1 MRFLI
6 VTHAI
11 HKSVEN
17 KIFSYEP
24 YVREMNLWG
33 KYVKNI
39 KIVSPVSQE
48 SISSIESSYTHK
60 NIILSKVPK
69 FNILNTYD
77 ILKTTFKIPVIC
89 IQIFKGMLWAD
100 HIHLRCPGN
109 IALLGCFIQVL
120 FPFKPKTIKYAGN
133 WDPDSKQPLSYRVQ
147 KKILANTFLTRN
159 CKVLVYG
166 EWPNQSKNIIPF
178 FTASYT
184 VNEIESIHKKGL
196 SKRIHFIYV
205 GSFSEGKQPL
215 LSVKTI
221 ENLIKNGYDV
231 QLDMY
236 GNGQKFIEVKNY
248 IAKKS
253 LEKNIVLH
261 GNQTKEI
268 VKEAFKKSHF
278 LIFISKSEGWPKV
291 VAEAM
296 FWKCLPICSNVS
308 CVSYMLNDGKR
319 GTVLNSNS
327 NACQVEN
334 AIIEYLKDETLYQK
348 KVMNAQKWSQKY
360 TLDTFEHEIK
370 KMINIE

>member
-69 FNILNTYD
+69 FNILNMYD

-109 IALLGCFIQVL
+109 IALLGCFIQIL

-268 VKEAFKKSHF
+268 VKEAFKISHF

-296 FWKCLPICSNVS
+296 FWKCLPISSKVS
-308 CVSYMLNDGKR
+308 CVPYMLDFGKR
-319 GTVLNSNS
+319 GILVANDCNVEKISLTIINSLKNKK
-327 NACQVEN
+327 
-334 AIIEYLKDETLYQK
+334 EYYK
-348 KVMNAQKWSQKY
+348 KVINAQKWAHTFTLEKFDSEIQK
-360 TLDTFEHEIK
+360 LLS
-370 KMINIE
+370 